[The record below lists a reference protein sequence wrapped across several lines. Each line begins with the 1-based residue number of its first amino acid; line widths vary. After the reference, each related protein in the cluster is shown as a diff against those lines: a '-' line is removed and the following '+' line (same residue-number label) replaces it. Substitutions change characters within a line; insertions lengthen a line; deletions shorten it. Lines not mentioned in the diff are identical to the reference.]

1 MLPVGTRV
9 KKGQTLARIANQNV
23 SAHHVHLAK
32 QSGSHA

>member
-9 KKGQTLARIANQNV
+9 KKGQTLARI
-23 SAHHVHLAK
+23 SADHASPHVHLAK